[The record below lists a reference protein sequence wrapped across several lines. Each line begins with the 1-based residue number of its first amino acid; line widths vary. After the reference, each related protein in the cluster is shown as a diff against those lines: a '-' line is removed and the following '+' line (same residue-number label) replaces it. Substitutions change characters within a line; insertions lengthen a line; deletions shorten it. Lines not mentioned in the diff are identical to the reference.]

1 MGIASILHCI
11 WQVFTHV
18 VVILS
23 YPPTYVDVVVE
34 SKMVSVEMTVAFT
47 GQPPIDV
54 ERTDGARVVCRIEP
68 IPSHQLTAIAT
79 TQPPTTLYRFRMVLL
94 GIKIHLKHDFWPTS
108 RRPQ

>member
-68 IPSHQLTAIAT
+68 IPSHQLTAIDRHHTAAHNAL
-79 TQPPTTLYRFRMVLL
+79 QIQNGFIRYQN
-94 GIKIHLKHDFWPTS
+94 TS
-108 RRPQ
+108 EA